1 MRYGEIVH
9 GTFVRRLNRFVAEA
23 VIDGQDMQVHVKN
36 TGRLRELLVPG
47 ATVSLELAANPA
59 RKTRH
64 SLIAVKAGDDWVNI
78 DSQVPNAVVE
88 EALHQG
94 LVREWAWV
102 QELKREATWGK
113 SRFDFYVEG
122 GGRKGFIEVKGVT
135 LAADGT
141 ALFPDA
147 PTERGT
153 KHVREMMDAVK
164 EGYGGLILFLVQRKG
179 CRVFKP
185 NGAMDA
191 VFAAALRTAIR
202 HGVTIAAYDTQVS
215 DDEITFGEPVEVE
228 L

>member
-1 MRYGEIVH
+1 MRYGQIVH
-9 GTFVRRLNRFVAEA
+9 GTFVRRLNRFVAET
-23 VIDGQDMQVHVKN
+23 VIDGQVMQVHVKN

-64 SLIAVKAGDDWVNI
+64 SLIAVKAGNDWVNI

-88 EALHQG
+88 EALQQG
-94 LVREWAWV
+94 LVQEWDRV
-102 QELKREATWGK
+102 DQLKREATWGK
-113 SRFDFYVEG
+113 SRFDFRVEG